1 MIDKKK
7 RRYHKSVGFLIL
19 VLVVLVACGA
29 YQYREYGN
37 IKDVILKFIGQEP
50 VTYQQVSEEITG
62 MDGKFYYQQLGEEDQ
77 KVYQELLQG
86 LLDHAEEIDVHSQEP
101 ARTNEL
107 LVDVLKDYPE
117 IFWSDGTA
125 SSTSYSGLQNY
136 TAVTPGYLYSKE
148 ECEEK
153 QAQIDAAVA
162 ECLSGIS
169 ENASDYEKILYDY
182 EYIVDQVDYEDAA
195 EDNQNI
201 CSVFIGKRSVCAG
214 YSKAMQ
220 YLMEKQG
227 MFCTYVTGTVT
238 SSFGNED
245 GDDEMPHAWNLVK
258 CDGDYYY
265 VDVTWGDP
273 IFQESEEDTENVME
287 DETRDNI
294 SYDYML
300 CDDEELFRTHTPD
313 SGTELPECT
322 KMDANYYV
330 VNGMYYTEYDSQIAL
345 KAMNQA
351 ISTGE
356 TKVVLKYS
364 DESVYETAREDIL
377 NNEVKR
383 AAQNLAQWY
392 HLSEVSYSY
401 IDDIKMN
408 KITIFWKYS

>member
-1 MIDKKK
+1 MEKKKK
-7 RRYHKSVGFLIL
+7 RRRHRGLGFLIL
-19 VLVVLVACGA
+19 VMGVLIACGV

-37 IKDVILKFIGQEP
+37 IKDVMLKFIGQEP
-50 VTYQQVSEEITG
+50 VTYQHVSEEIGG
-62 MDGKFYYQQLGEEDQ
+62 MDGKFYYQQLSEEEQ
-77 KVYQELLQG
+77 TVYQELLQG
-86 LLDHAEEIDVHSQEP
+86 LLEHVEQIHVHSHKPE
-101 ARTNEL
+101 RVNEL
-107 LVDVLKDYPE
+107 LVYVLNDYPE

-125 SSTSYSGLQNY
+125 SSTAYSGLQNY
-136 TAVTPGYLYSKE
+136 TSVMPGYLYTKE
-148 ECEEK
+148 ECEK
-153 QAQIDAAVA
+153 KKTQIDMEVS

-182 EYIVDQVDYEDAA
+182 EYIVNQVDYDDAA

-201 CSVFIGKRSVCAG
+201 CSVFIGKKSVCAG

-227 MFCTYVTGTVT
+227 LFCTYVTGEVT
-238 SSFGNED
+238 ESFSD
-245 GDDEMPHAWNLVK
+245 GDGHKIPHAWNLVK

-273 IFQESEEDTENVME
+273 IFQESEEEAENVMD
-287 DETRDNI
+287 DEIRDNI

-300 CDDEELFRTHTPD
+300 CDDDELFRTHTPD
-313 SGTELPECT
+313 LEVELPDCT
-322 KMDANYYV
+322 KMDLNYYV
-330 VNGMYYTEYDSQIAL
+330 VNGMYYTEYDGQTAL
-345 KAMNQA
+345 KAMNQV
-351 ISTGE
+351 ISARE

-364 DESVYETAREDIL
+364 DESVYKTAKEDIL

-392 HLSEVSYSY
+392 HLTEVSYSY
-401 IDDIKMN
+401 IDDKKMN

>member
-1 MIDKKK
+1 MRKKEK
-7 RRYHKSVGFLIL
+7 RRRKKDAGFLIL

-37 IKDVILKFIGQEP
+37 IKDVVLKFIGQDP
-50 VTYQQVSEEITG
+50 VTYQQVSEEVTG
-62 MDGKFYYQQLGEEDQ
+62 MDGKFYYQQLGEEEQ
-77 KVYQELLQG
+77 TVYQELLQG
-86 LLDHAEEIDVHSQEP
+86 LLDHEEQIYVHSQEP
-101 ARTNEL
+101 TRANEL

-148 ECEEK
+148 ECKK
-153 QAQIDAAVA
+153 QQAKIDKMVTA
-162 ECLSGIS
+162 CLSGIS
-169 ENASDYEKILYDY
+169 ENASDYEKILFDY
-182 EYIVDQVDYEDAA
+182 EYIVNQVDYDDTA

-201 CSVFIGKRSVCAG
+201 CSVFIGKKSVCAG
-214 YSKAMQ
+214 YSKAFQ

-227 MFCTYVTGTVT
+227 IFCTYVTGTVT
-238 SSFGNED
+238 SSSGDED
-245 GDDEMPHAWNLVK
+245 VDDEIPHAWNLVK

-273 IFQESEEDTENVME
+273 IFQEAAEDTENVME

-313 SGTELPECT
+313 KGADLPPCT
-322 KMDANYYV
+322 KMDENYYV
-330 VNGMYYTEYDSQIAL
+330 VNGMYYTEYDGQTAL

-364 DESVYETAREDIL
+364 DESVYKTAREDIL

-383 AAQNLAQWY
+383 AARNLAQWY
-392 HLSEVSYSY
+392 HLSEVFYSY
-401 IDDIKMN
+401 IDDKKMN

>member
-1 MIDKKK
+1 MRNKKK

-62 MDGKFYYQQLGEEDQ
+62 MDGKFYYQQLSEEEQ

-125 SSTSYSGLQNY
+125 SSTSYSGLQKY

-153 QAQIDAAVA
+153 QAQIDAAVS

-182 EYIVDQVDYEDAA
+182 EYIVNQVDYDDAA

-201 CSVFIGKRSVCAG
+201 CSVFIGKKSVCAG

-238 SSFGNED
+238 SSFGDED
-245 GDDEMPHAWNLVK
+245 DDDEMPHAWNLVE

-273 IFQESEEDTENVME
+273 IFQEAEGEDTENEV
-287 DETRDNI
+287 RDNI

-313 SGTELPECT
+313 AGADLPECT

-330 VNGMYYTEYDSQIAL
+330 VNGMYYTEYDGQTAL

-351 ISTGE
+351 ISVGE

-364 DESVYETAREDIL
+364 DESVYEAAREDIL

-401 IDDIKMN
+401 IDDKKMN